1 MSKLIIKAETRQ
13 KKGKLQG
20 LRKQGVLPAV
30 YYGFKKVPTPIG
42 LDEKEFEKIWKIAGE
57 STTVTLSAPG
67 GEIETLIHNIQFDPV
82 KGNPIHV
89 DFLAIDINKAVQIYI
104 PLEFIGVSDAV
115 KNGLGILVK
124 VLHEIEIEA
133 LSKDLPH
140 SIQIDISKL
149 KTIEDVILARDI
161 KAPASVKIL
170 TKPEEIVASIAAQKE
185 EVPEVTVSAPDLSQI
200 DIVKKGKKEEEGE
213 VAAPIAE
220 EPTAKQS
227 KQGK

>member
-13 KKGKLQG
+13 KKGKLQS

-30 YYGFKKVPTPIG
+30 YYGFKKVSTPIS
-42 LDEKEFEKIWKIAGE
+42 LNEKEFEKIWKMAGE
-57 STTVTLSAPG
+57 STAVTLSTPE
-67 GEIETLIHNIQFDPV
+67 GEIETLIHDVQFDPV

-89 DFLAIDINKAVQIYI
+89 DFLAIDINKVVQINI

-149 KTIEDVILARDI
+149 KTIEDVILVRDI
-161 KAPASVKIL
+161 KTPTGVKIL
-170 TKPEEIVASIAAQKE
+170 TKPEEIVASIATQEE
-185 EVPEVTVSAPDLSQI
+185 EVPEAVVPAPDLSQI
-200 DIVKKGKKEEEGE
+200 NVVKKGKKEEEG
-213 VAAPIAE
+213 AIPE
-220 EPTAKQS
+220 EPEAKQD
-227 KQGK
+227 K

>member
-13 KKGKLQG
+13 KKGKLQS

-30 YYGFKKVPTPIG
+30 YYGFKKVSTPIS
-42 LDEKEFEKIWKIAGE
+42 LNEKEFEKIWKMAGE
-57 STTVTLSAPG
+57 STAVTLSTPE
-67 GEIETLIHNIQFDPV
+67 GEIETLIHDVQFDPV

-89 DFLAIDINKAVQIYI
+89 DFLAIDINKVVQINI

-149 KTIEDVILARDI
+149 KTIEDVILVRDI
-161 KAPASVKIL
+161 KTPTGVKIL
-170 TKPEEIVASIAAQKE
+170 TKPEEIVASIATQEE
-185 EVPEVTVSAPDLSQI
+185 EVPEAVVPAPDLSQI
-200 DIVKKGKKEEEGE
+200 NVVKKGKKEEEGE

-220 EPTAKQS
+220 EPTAKQD
-227 KQGK
+227 K